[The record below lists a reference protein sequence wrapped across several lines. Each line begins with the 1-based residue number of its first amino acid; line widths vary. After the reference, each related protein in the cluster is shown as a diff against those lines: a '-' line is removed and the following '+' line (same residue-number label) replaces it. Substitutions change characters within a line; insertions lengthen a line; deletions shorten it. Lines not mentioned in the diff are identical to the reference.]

1 LKKGAQLLKYGR
13 RGKPK
18 FCPFR
23 LSNDESA
30 LIWYS
35 GSEEK
40 RLWLNAVSRIV
51 PGQRTAVFQRYPRP
65 EKEYQSFSLIHSND
79 ERSLDLICKDKDE
92 AEVWFV
98 GLKAL
103 VSRAQLQKPRFE
115 FKIGGPAL
123 DVSSQY
129 SLHTSN
135 SSPLTSPFG
144 STESLHQVCFS
155 TCTSHSSLANRS
167 V

>member
-1 LKKGAQLLKYGR
+1 VFQ
-13 RGKPK
+13 
-18 FCPFR
+18 
-23 LSNDESA
+23 
-30 LIWYS
+30 
-35 GSEEK
+35 
-40 RLWLNAVSRIV
+40 
-51 PGQRTAVFQRYPRP
+51 AVFQRYPRP

-79 ERSLDLICKDKDE
+79 ERSLDLVSFLSLLINTGFLKLHGFLWRLLLLRFLWRSFTDSVPTLPPFHVQICKDKDE

-115 FKIGGPAL
+115 FKIGGPVL

-155 TCTSHSSLANRS
+155 TFTSHSSLANRS
-167 V
+167 L